1 MKFKAN
7 FLSYLI
13 FIQNLNFL
21 EKSLKFVF
29 KAFFSD
35 QAFWDFLDACSTF
48 SAVGIKFFLTKFLSC
63 LEKEYDKKSQFMT

>member
-1 MKFKAN
+1 MQMFNKPFN
-7 FLSYLI
+7 FYLKT
-13 FIQNLNFL
+13 LNFL

-48 SAVGIKFFLTKFLSC
+48 SAVCIKKIGLQKF
-63 LEKEYDKKSQFMT
+63 